1 MTSLLVFGV
10 PYLLLASVFSYL
22 VRSLE
27 VGELCSLYAIVP
39 ILMVFAADYGLEK
52 LNEYLHRR
60 LQPLKDRIPL
70 STYMALLNSMMYL
83 SVYTAG
89 AFWSYRLTGKY
100 FLVPLLFLVGLLSGG
115 AVVRRLWR
123 DT

>member
-10 PYLLLASVFSYL
+10 PYLLLAGVFSYL
-22 VRSLE
+22 VRGLE

-39 ILMVFAADYGLEK
+39 VLGVLAADYGLEK
-52 LNEYLHRR
+52 LNGYLHKR

-70 STYMALLNSMMYL
+70 STYMALLNAMMYL

-115 AVVRRLWR
+115 AVVRRLWG